1 MDIQTKSRRP
11 TADNPAQP
19 SDKKKPIF
27 IGVALALVAAAV
39 GITLW
44 SMREPPPP
52 PTEAQ
57 QADAAMQEAYKEVEA
72 KAAERQSRQLEVQG
86 GSPPPEMQP
95 AKEPGGGLRAAPK

>member
-1 MDIQTKSRRP
+1 MDIQTKSRHN
-11 TADNPAQP
+11 AASKPAER
-19 SDKKKPIF
+19 SDKKKPIL

-57 QADAAMQEAYKEVEA
+57 QADTALQQAYQEVEQR
-72 KAAERQSRQLEVQG
+72 AAEKQQRQLEVRGPGPQTEL
-86 GSPPPEMQP
+86 PP
-95 AKEPGGGLRAAPK
+95 ATEPGGGMKSAPK